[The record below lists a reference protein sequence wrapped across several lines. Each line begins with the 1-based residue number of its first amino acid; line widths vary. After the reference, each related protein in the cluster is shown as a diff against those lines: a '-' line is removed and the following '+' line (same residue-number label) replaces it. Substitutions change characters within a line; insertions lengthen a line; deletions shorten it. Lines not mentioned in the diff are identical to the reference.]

1 MPINIC
7 CAPADKK
14 FFKDTNQLSIYEN
27 VETEIVCQVNLFK
40 VTMRD
45 NQQALC
51 RKPKASLLLT
61 FSRNHLGHGQ

>member
-40 VTMRD
+40 VTMSD
-45 NQQALC
+45 N
-51 RKPKASLLLT
+51 
-61 FSRNHLGHGQ
+61 